1 MTTKHN
7 GFADDVT
14 RLRLKRDKIIAQLC
28 RAEMRLTTAIRAV
41 ARSTKRIDKERQL
54 QVNTP
59 LPPVDFHARAR
70 ARSAAETLPDKAALT
85 ELDALEAFNRSPV
98 KPLPGLE
105 TKPKARKARRTP
117 DDFKAEMKA
126 RKKPVAEIG

>member
-1 MTTKHN
+1 MSKTRLERMTTKHN

-28 RAEMRLTTAIRAV
+28 RAEVRLTAAVRAV
-41 ARSTKRIDKERQL
+41 ARSTKRLDKERQL
-54 QVNTP
+54 QVNAP

-70 ARSAAETLPDKAALT
+70 ARST
-85 ELDALEAFNRSPV
+85 EEKTNGAIKSSSPPRAK
-98 KPLPGLE
+98 KP
-105 TKPKARKARRTP
+105 RRTP